1 MGAEADCPAEEAI
14 SEPGWP
20 AVVRFVL
27 VFWPSWSIWEE
38 ARKYS
43 NLSGTDDVGLSLN
56 IKYQADHQLLH
67 RFWILIGTITII
79 GYSANA
85 SAVRLEVSKAS
96 DHYAVHYAAAFWL
109 IIKLTRG
116 ESHLWIQGA
125 LS

>member
-1 MGAEADCPAEEAI
+1 M
-14 SEPGWP
+14 
-20 AVVRFVL
+20 L

-43 NLSGTDDVGLSLN
+43 NLSGTDDVGLDLD
-56 IKYQADHQLLH
+56 KMCQADRQLLH
-67 RFWILIGTITII
+67 RFWILIGTITIL

-85 SAVRLEVSKAS
+85 SAVRLEVSKVS

-116 ESHLWIQGA
+116 NSHFCRQGA